1 MGGDT
6 RIGQSEKM
14 FRGHSRDFQGIKFPR
29 LQVRQDSLDCSA
41 YRLLSVKTEFG
52 CPDFTGQPE
61 KGPSRFADFSTQ
73 SVPIEIFDQSPAS
86 RTGLTFES
94 QRVRQ
99 ECPILDQDGTR
110 LDCVWHLGPPRRL
123 QWCIV
128 RQQLAPTV
136 ACLGWTRSLSL
147 IVLHGAVLTAF
158 FVGRALAFPSS
169 GRCNSRRE
177 GSTNNSYS
185 SVLTG

>member
-1 MGGDT
+1 M
-6 RIGQSEKM
+6 RN
-14 FRGHSRDFQGIKFPR
+14 FQGIKFPW

-41 YRLLSVKTEFG
+41 YRLLYVKTEDG
-52 CPDFTGQPE
+52 CFDFTSQAE
-61 KGPSRFADFSTQ
+61 KGPSRFVDFSTQ

-99 ECPILDQDGTR
+99 ECPILDQAGSR

-147 IVLHGAVLTAF
+147 IVLQAAFLMSF
-158 FVGRALAFPSS
+158 FVGRALAFPSN
-169 GRCNSRRE
+169 GRCNSRRK
-177 GSTNNSYS
+177 GSRNNSYS
-185 SVLTG
+185 RVLTG